1 MVTQSARVSAYDRLD
16 ALFKFGVVGDL
27 SDGQLVHRF
36 MTARDGADQ
45 AAFTALVERHG
56 PMVLG
61 VCRQV
66 LHDADD
72 AQDAFQA
79 TFLVLA
85 RKAGS
90 LRKADSVAS
99 WLHGVALRIAMRA
112 RVEAARR
119 RVHERRGAA
128 FTASRT
134 AADPVPPESWPALH
148 EEIDRL
154 PDRYRDPI
162 VLCYLEGLSIEEAAL
177 RIGCPR
183 GTVLSR
189 LSRARNRLR
198 DRLTRRG
205 LAPGLVPFAAGSKP
219 IVLAAMPTPLLNAT
233 VGDALVFAG
242 RRATEAALISAA
254 PAALARGLLHV
265 MTISRL
271 TILGAAALSCALA
284 VGGLKTLG
292 AFGAIAAGQQP
303 APVAPEVDDDPRVG
317 LTRSVEKIQ
326 AEVDATARRTD
337 ELKKDLQRTR
347 AQLDA
352 LRTVSWPAVGKQAV
366 ARLAGLLDPTPARAV
381 ADLVGVL
388 KRHPPRP
395 GARGEDTLQ
404 LYLLDLV
411 AGGKT
416 LFVDEVVP
424 GRTFAGSAKWSHD
437 GRRIVFDATPGRDW
451 QQSHLMMLEIR
462 DGRPSFTDLGPGN
475 CPTFSR
481 DDKRIAFMLNPG
493 AVPGRRR
500 ASG

>member
-1 MVTQSARVSAYDRLD
+1 M
-16 ALFKFGVVGDL
+16 
-27 SDGQLVHRF
+27 
-36 MTARDGADQ
+36 
-45 AAFTALVERHG
+45 
-56 PMVLG
+56 
-61 VCRQV
+61 
-66 LHDADD
+66 
-72 AQDAFQA
+72 
-79 TFLVLA
+79 
-85 RKAGS
+85 
-90 LRKADSVAS
+90 
-99 WLHGVALRIAMRA
+99 
-112 RVEAARR
+112 
-119 RVHERRGAA
+119 
-128 FTASRT
+128 
-134 AADPVPPESWPALH
+134 
-148 EEIDRL
+148 
-154 PDRYRDPI
+154 
-162 VLCYLEGLSIEEAAL
+162 LCYLEGLSTEEAAL

-189 LSRARNRLR
+189 LSRARDRLR

-303 APVAPEVDDDPRVG
+303 APVTPEVDDDPRVG

-352 LRTVSWPAVGKQAV
+352 LRTIPWPAVSQPAV
-366 ARLAGLLDPTPARAV
+366 ARLAGLLEPTPARAV

-388 KRHPPRP
+388 KRHPPRR
-395 GARGEDTLQ
+395 ARGGR
-404 LYLLDLV
+404 YV
-411 AGGKT
+411 AA
-416 LFVDEVVP
+416 LSP
-424 GRTFAGSAKWSHD
+424 G
-437 GRRIVFDATPGRDW
+437 
-451 QQSHLMMLEIR
+451 
-462 DGRPSFTDLGPGN
+462 
-475 CPTFSR
+475 
-481 DDKRIAFMLNPG
+481 
-493 AVPGRRR
+493 PGRRR
-500 ASG
+500 EDPVR